1 MRHRALLMVGHVA
14 LPEAH
19 FVMASHGI
27 DFAVLAWCPRQ
38 HVLVYADMC
47 CALPPQVATQDQFA
61 VWVLRRRAPRL
72 RTPWPQ
78 HWAAFACGR
87 MYLWGQMLRRPTKSN
102 AHLRKSALRE
112 LRVARFG
119 VHKLA
124 GLAPLQAK
132 QSTCAFLLGPR
143 INDTWSQRSISSL
156 QGAANVCVVQQ
167 LCENE
172 A

>member
-1 MRHRALLMVGHVA
+1 MYEASCSTHGRPCRTSRGALC
-14 LPEAH
+14 
-19 FVMASHGI
+19 HGI
-27 DFAVLAWCPRQ
+27 AWYRLLCTCLVPSATCVGVCS
-38 HVLVYADMC
+38 HVLC
-47 CALPPQVATQDQFA
+47 TSTQVATQDQFA

-78 HWAAFACGR
+78 HWAAFACVR

-132 QSTCAFLLGPR
+132 QSTCAYFCWVLASVTHGLNAEYLRCKERPL
-143 INDTWSQRSISSL
+143 S
-156 QGAANVCVVQQ
+156 V
-167 LCENE
+167 
-172 A
+172 